1 MQSSIELDLAETT
14 PSHHRTKVSVNLVY
28 DNMLTILFSVFVLLY
43 YNRFPAGLWF
53 IQATTKEVC
62 EQDCYV
68 YFRRQ
73 FNWREGLCPQVGW
86 LMLYVDLS
94 SNSLIFL
101 ILSLAFI
108 DIYII
113 DCFPEMPRVCF
124 YMLLL

>member
-73 FNWREGLCPQVGW
+73 FN
-86 LMLYVDLS
+86 
-94 SNSLIFL
+94 
-101 ILSLAFI
+101 
-108 DIYII
+108 
-113 DCFPEMPRVCF
+113 
-124 YMLLL
+124 